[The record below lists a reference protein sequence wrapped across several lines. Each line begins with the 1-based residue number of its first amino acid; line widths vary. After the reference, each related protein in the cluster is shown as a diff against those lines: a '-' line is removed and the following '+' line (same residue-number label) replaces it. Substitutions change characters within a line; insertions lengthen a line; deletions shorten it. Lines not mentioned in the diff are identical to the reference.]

1 MKAQSESLSTIE
13 VSQDLGLGR
22 ATVHRWI
29 HDGKIPAIKVGKNY
43 RIPLEPY
50 LKFKR
55 EFLQQEA
62 PTAPEIH
69 KLMEEWLNHLRFGP
83 RPFSVRT
90 IDDY

>member
-1 MKAQSESLSTIE
+1 MKVQSESLSTIE

-55 EFLQQEA
+55 
-62 PTAPEIH
+62 
-69 KLMEEWLNHLRFGP
+69 
-83 RPFSVRT
+83 
-90 IDDY
+90 